1 MFLLFS
7 AYVQNQKNPDKT
19 RHSTSLLYFFRRTQC
34 MQTLGATSLEQDIL
48 LLTLCWVLS
57 ESTDS
62 REVAL
67 PPGKST
73 CRKGEG

>member
-1 MFLLFS
+1 
-7 AYVQNQKNPDKT
+7 
-19 RHSTSLLYFFRRTQC
+19 
-34 MQTLGATSLEQDIL
+34 MQTLGATNLEQAIL
-48 LLTLCWVLS
+48 LLILCWVLS

-62 REVAL
+62 GEVAF